1 MKLCILGSTGSIGTQ
16 ALDVAALHDIKIGA
30 LAAGSNVKLLES
42 QCRRFK
48 PEYAFIGEKHYP
60 ALKTALADTSVK
72 LLTGD
77 NALDCFGAE
86 TGCDTV
92 LNALTGIRGLRPTV
106 SALKAGKSLAL
117 ANKETL
123 VAGGE
128 VVMPLAKNGI
138 LPVDSEHSAIFQC
151 LQGGQKPKKLIL
163 TASGGPFF
171 GKKRDFLETV
181 TPAMALKHPNWSM
194 GQKVTI
200 DSATMMNKGL
210 ELLEAWH
217 LFGVSPENIEVIIHR
232 ESIVHSMVV
241 YPDNAVIAQLGMPDM
256 RLCIQYALTYPKRL
270 NSPTEEADFAKIASL
285 SFFAPDGESFP
296 LLPLARKA
304 AEAGGTTP
312 AVMNGANEKAVEL
325 FLAGDISFT
334 DISELVIKVT
344 TEHTTLKNPTIEQ
357 IEEAD
362 KAARGRV
369 LMLAGK

>member
-16 ALDVAALHDIKIGA
+16 ALDVAALHNIKIAA
-30 LAAGSNVKLLES
+30 LAAGGNYKLLEQ

-48 PEYAFIGEKHYP
+48 PDFAYIGEGGYS
-60 ALKTALADTSVK
+60 ALKTALADTNVK
-72 LLTGD
+72 VVTGD
-77 NALDCFGAE
+77 GELDNFGAS
-86 TGCDTV
+86 TDCDTV

-106 SALKAGKSLAL
+106 SALKAGKALAL

-128 VVMPLAKNGI
+128 VVMPLAKKGI

-171 GKKRDFLETV
+171 GKKREFLETV
-181 TPAMALKHPNWSM
+181 TPEMALKHPNWSM
-194 GQKVTI
+194 GRKVTI

-217 LFGVSPENIEVIIHR
+217 LFGVSPDNIEVIIHR

-256 RLCIQYALTYPKRL
+256 RLCIQYALTYPRRL

-285 SFFAPDGESFP
+285 SFYAPDGESFP
-296 LLPLARKA
+296 LLPLARTA
-304 AEAGGTTP
+304 AKLGGTAP

-325 FLAGDISFT
+325 FLDGQISFT
-334 DISELVIKVT
+334 DISDLVIKAT
-344 TEHTTLKNPTIEQ
+344 TEHTAIKNPTIEQ
-357 IEEAD
+357 IEDAD

-369 LMLAGK
+369 LVLAGK

>member
-16 ALDVAALHDIKIGA
+16 ALDVAAMHNIRVGA
-30 LAAGSNVKLLES
+30 LAAGNNCSLLEQ

-48 PEYAFIGEKHYP
+48 PQYAYIGEKYYNS
-60 ALKTALADTSVK
+60 LKTALADTDTRVV
-72 LLTGD
+72 TGND
-77 NALDCFGAE
+77 VLDSFGADTE
-86 TGCDTV
+86 CDTV

-106 SALKAGKSLAL
+106 SALKAGKTLAL

-151 LQGGQKPKKLIL
+151 LQGGKAPKKLIL

-171 GKKRDFLETV
+171 GKKRDFLQSV

-194 GQKVTI
+194 GRKVTI

-256 RLCIQYALTYPKRL
+256 RLCIQYALTYPERL
-270 NSPTEEADFAKIASL
+270 PSPTEEADFAKIASL
-285 SFFAPDGESFP
+285 SFYAPDGESFP

-304 AEAGGTTP
+304 AGIGGTTP

-325 FLAGDISFT
+325 FLAGEISFT
-334 DISELVIKVT
+334 DISDLVIKT
-344 TEHTTLKNPTIEQ
+344 TLEHTTIHNPTIEQ

-369 LMLAGK
+369 LVLAGK

>member
-16 ALDVAALHDIKIGA
+16 ALEVAELHDLEIGA
-30 LAAGSNVKLLES
+30 LAAGSNVKLLER

-48 PEYAFIGEKHYP
+48 PKYAYIGEKHYG
-60 ALKTALADTSVK
+60 ALKTALADTETEIV
-72 LLTGD
+72 TGEA
-77 NALDCFGAE
+77 ALDFFGADTE
-86 TGCDTV
+86 CDTV
-92 LNALTGIRGLRPTV
+92 LNALTGIRGLVPTV
-106 SALKAGKSLAL
+106 NTLKAGKRLAL

-128 VVMPLAKNGI
+128 VVMPLAGQGI

-151 LQGGQKPKKLIL
+151 LQGGVRPKKLIL

-171 GKKRDFLETV
+171 GKKRDFLENV
-181 TPAMALKHPNWSM
+181 TPKMALKHPNWSM
-194 GQKVTI
+194 GRKVTI

-232 ESIVHSMVV
+232 ESVVHSMVV
-241 YPDNAVIAQLGMPDM
+241 YPDNAVIAQLGIPDM
-256 RLCIQYALTYPKRL
+256 RLCIQYALTCPRRL
-270 NSPTEEADFAKIASL
+270 PSLTAEVNFAKLASL

-296 LLPLARKA
+296 LLPLAREA
-304 AEAGGTTP
+304 AVRGGTAP
-312 AVMNGANEKAVEL
+312 AVMNGANEAAVEL
-325 FLAGDISFT
+325 FLDGKISFT

-344 TEHTTLKNPTIEQ
+344 TEHTALKTPSIEQ
-357 IEEAD
+357 ILEAD

-369 LMLAGK
+369 LVLAGK